1 MGTTVAGTRD
11 VVGTVREMWETRPLR
26 RDADRKVAGVAGA
39 VARRYRIDPTLVRVA
54 FVVLALT
61 GGGVLLYLAGWIALP
76 ADPTDRPRRDR
87 RRGGPPIPVLVL
99 TAIVGLVTVS
109 PAGGRFQSLVGL
121 ALAAVLLYALHTS
134 SRASAAPASSDAAPS
149 DAAPS
154 DAAPSDAAPSD
165 AAPSDAA
172 PAASQPPAWD
182 PLGAAPFAW
191 DLPTPAPK
199 PAPPRSRHTPVTLAI
214 ALLVAGA
221 LGVLGLLGVAG
232 VSVTA
237 VLASALAVVG
247 LGLVV
252 GAFRHRGR
260 GLVVAGVPLV
270 VLTVLSAG
278 GGLPPSA
285 SDGPGG
291 PPDGVRD
298 VRAAPAAAALVA
310 RDYRSGLGD
319 VDLDLRALTAGAP
332 PVTTTVA
339 SGAGDVSV
347 LLPRDAGVRLTCRSG
362 VGTVDC
368 LGRSGDVAGLVDP
381 GVAPPGGPPGPVI
394 DLTVSSGAG
403 DVEVHR
409 G

>member
-134 SRASAAPASSDAAPS
+134 SRASAAPAS
-149 DAAPS
+149 
-154 DAAPSDAAPSD
+154 SD

>member
-154 DAAPSDAAPSD
+154 DAAP
-165 AAPSDAA
+165 
-172 PAASQPPAWD
+172 AASQPPAWD

-232 VSVTA
+232 VSVSA

-278 GGLPPSA
+278 SGLPPSA

>member
-134 SRASAAPASSDAAPS
+134 SRASAAPAS
-149 DAAPS
+149 
-154 DAAPSDAAPSD
+154 SDAAPSD